1 MSGLTRA
8 RRACRRSSGGPRIV
22 PAVSI
27 AIIGDHFMP
36 PEVFREKI
44 VGACGDRART
54 LGCFEIWGGGYARPC
69 SRLYAE
75 TPQSGPVKRSN
86 MTPAGRRLPWVLTAD
101 RIWGH
106 RLIGRLHPIS
116 PVH

>member
-44 VGACGDRART
+44 VAACGDRART
-54 LGCFEIWGGGYARPC
+54 LGRRSSIWLLGWPLTILVSTSARYLTLPTD
-69 SRLYAE
+69 SLDALFVVQ
-75 TPQSGPVKRSN
+75 PQLNG
-86 MTPAGRRLPWVLTAD
+86 
-101 RIWGH
+101 
-106 RLIGRLHPIS
+106 
-116 PVH
+116 